1 MSAASEVEEGSAFQP
16 KFGADGLLA
25 AVAVEAASGDI
36 LMVAWM
42 NAEALQM
49 TLATG
54 VAHYWSRSRQEIWR
68 KGGTSGQTQTIVEIR
83 TDCDQDALV
92 LKVRVGG
99 DGNACHTGR
108 RSCFYRRVDAQ
119 GGITRL
125 VKD

>member
-92 LKVRVGG
+92 LKVTVGG
-99 DGNACHTGR
+99 DGKACHTGR
-108 RSCFYRRVDAQ
+108 RSCFYRRVVAE
-119 GGITRL
+119 GGLVRL
-125 VKD
+125 VRD